1 MHPGDAAARQ
11 IEEGQIIRIFN
22 DRGAIYAGVRIT
34 DQIRPGVLVVPT
46 GAWLDPDPDSPS
58 LCKHGNP
65 NMLTPDRP
73 TSKLAQ
79 GPAAHSCLVNA
90 EAVDQDSL
98 PPVTA
103 FIPPEITPEITPDAA
118 S

>member
-1 MHPGDAAARQ
+1 M
-11 IEEGQIIRIFN
+11 
-22 DRGAIYAGVRIT
+22 
-34 DQIRPGVLVVPT
+34 VPT
-46 GAWLDPDPDSPS
+46 GAWLDPDPDHPS

-79 GPAAHSCLVNA
+79 GPAAHSCLVQA
-90 EAVDQDSL
+90 ELVDQDSL
-98 PPVTA
+98 PEVTA
-103 FIPPEITPEITPDAA
+103 FTPPVVMSDAV